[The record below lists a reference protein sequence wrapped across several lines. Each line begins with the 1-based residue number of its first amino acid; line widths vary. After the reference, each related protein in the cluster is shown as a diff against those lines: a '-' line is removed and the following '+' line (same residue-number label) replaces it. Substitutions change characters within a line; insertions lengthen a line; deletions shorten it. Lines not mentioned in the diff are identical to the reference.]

1 MLHTDLHDQK
11 TILKLLRKKL
21 MKQSG
26 YKASGEEAVDKYM
39 VSSGKAKHKKIPHSW
54 VVEVTE

>member
-1 MLHTDLHDQK
+1 MLYTDLHDQK
-11 TILKLLRKKL
+11 TMLKLLRKKL

-39 VSSGKAKHKKIPHSW
+39 V
-54 VVEVTE
+54 